1 MKKIHESCL
10 IIHPFALSLPT
21 ENKKTQIMSK
31 ESLEHLRDYIQ
42 MTLSPSDITWLTDEL
57 IVTLQKQEHLKPY
70 TMEEIN
76 AILDEAERDF
86 EAGLG
91 IDGDD
96 VHRELEEEFASE
108 VALKTL
114 NRFKRSN
121 ELIHSIV

>member
-1 MKKIHESCL
+1 
-10 IIHPFALSLPT
+10 
-21 ENKKTQIMSK
+21 
-31 ESLEHLRDYIQ
+31 

-96 VHRELEEEFASE
+96 VHRELEEEFAREDAEEETRNAASYVE
-108 VALKTL
+108 GSVLEAL
-114 NRFKRSN
+114 
-121 ELIHSIV
+121 

>member
-1 MKKIHESCL
+1 
-10 IIHPFALSLPT
+10 
-21 ENKKTQIMSK
+21 MSK